1 KRYQNEL
8 KLRRFALRLC
18 YLIDT
23 DIYKMPWYTCFKC
36 YKVVAD
42 GFSEKIDGMTE

>member
-42 GFSEKIDGMTE
+42 GFSEKIDEN